1 MTQNQS
7 LITLQGL
14 LSKGDTVTLVR
25 IKPPTSKGGRPHFLV
40 LWPEAGSPIRLPTI
54 KDITPYV
61 AAALGIDR
69 AKDGGIA
76 CADQDTM
83 IAGLAIGMGWE
94 YNDLKVTAIAYA
106 G

>member
-1 MTQNQS
+1 MTELRN
-7 LITLQGL
+7 L
-14 LSKGDTVTLVR
+14 LHKGDTLTLVR
-25 IKPPTSKGGRPHFLV
+25 IKPPDRKGSRPHFLV
-40 LWPEAGSPIRLPTI
+40 LYPVTGSPISFPAI

-83 IAGLAIGMGWE
+83 IAGLAIGLGWE
-94 YNDLKVTAIAYA
+94 YNDLKVVTLAYA